1 MSRLTAVIIAITI
14 LLTSNVISWRSGWSS
29 HADHINAQA
38 SKKREKAESTIR
50 PVEEKAATANE
61 AGKVIYKTITRDVV
75 KYVQS
80 PNRIVCRFDDDA
92 VQLRQRAI
100 DAANSIPGFDEP
112 PCKASDAAKDS
123 DEDLQADIESTQCLR
138 QLRLDKY
145 RWQAYYKAIAR

>member
-14 LLTSNVISWRSGWSS
+14 LLASKVISWRSGWSS

-38 SKKREKAESTIR
+38 SKKREKAESTIK

-112 PCKASDAAKDS
+112 AVQSK
-123 DEDLQADIESTQCLR
+123 
-138 QLRLDKY
+138 
-145 RWQAYYKAIAR
+145 